1 MFWDLI
7 NLLLVAYLFVFIPI
21 LLAFDDKLFEADL
34 FRPLNILVIILFIF
48 DILINFNT
56 GVFIKGEIKMER
68 ETIKNKY
75 L

>member
-1 MFWDLI
+1 MLWDLI
-7 NLLLVAYLFVFIPI
+7 NLFLVAYLFVFIPI
-21 LLAFDDKLFEADL
+21 LLAFDNKLFEADL